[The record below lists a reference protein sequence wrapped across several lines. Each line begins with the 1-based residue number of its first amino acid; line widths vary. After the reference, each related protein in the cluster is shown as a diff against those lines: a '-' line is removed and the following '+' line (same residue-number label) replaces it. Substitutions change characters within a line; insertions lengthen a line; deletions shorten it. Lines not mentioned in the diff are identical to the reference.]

1 MSVSREGNY
10 RCMLAC
16 YRQINT
22 CMWHLFCKVNP
33 PTCISTRDRHRY
45 WTGAGVSTER
55 RGARGWI
62 DILKGYW
69 TGAGVSTERRGARG
83 WINILKGYWTGAG
96 VSTERRGAR
105 GWIDILKGYWPGA
118 GVSTERRGAREGKGR
133 AQRQDRGRCL
143 SRKAGRPVR
152 DQGGIKAGSR

>member
-83 WINILKGYWTGAG
+83 WI
-96 VSTERRGAR
+96 
-105 GWIDILKGYWPGA
+105 DILKGYWPGA